1 MSDAFSHSQ
10 QVVHLIENNVPTFHT
25 RAMRRAI
32 FTKFGRIAPSI
43 KPSVLRYFYCD
54 LTGDASA
61 ANTAEEAEL
70 DLRVKQFIEMEP
82 EEPGTIF
89 DLRELKNPE
98 KKTKYNVFWN
108 ETATYINEGV
118 GTAVDDRRH
127 SLVTHLSIAI
137 SIRDFREQV
146 KARCAEGTLIPS
158 DEWIRLQFRPK
169 CKTAK
174 TALQYTGRLNIRFMV
189 QARQFRKTHEDAHY
203 TAAIFRYVKEFAIRF
218 REHSHMFCLDDK
230 HRMKIGEPG
239 FPVAAAERGRRVMV
253 KVGSSFDVADH
264 DFTKF
269 SMIPSVVLMNN
280 IPQDITESWYRG
292 KVYVSLKDAAFESS
306 SPIRHMT
313 ELLFSVACSRRKRL
327 YYCIL
332 MEGLI
337 TVSRSYQY
345 N

>member
-1 MSDAFSHSQ
+1 
-10 QVVHLIENNVPTFHT
+10 
-25 RAMRRAI
+25 
-32 FTKFGRIAPSI
+32 
-43 KPSVLRYFYCD
+43 
-54 LTGDASA
+54 
-61 ANTAEEAEL
+61 
-70 DLRVKQFIEMEP
+70 
-82 EEPGTIF
+82 
-89 DLRELKNPE
+89 
-98 KKTKYNVFWN
+98 
-108 ETATYINEGV
+108 
-118 GTAVDDRRH
+118 
-127 SLVTHLSIAI
+127 
-137 SIRDFREQV
+137 
-146 KARCAEGTLIPS
+146 
-158 DEWIRLQFRPK
+158 
-169 CKTAK
+169 
-174 TALQYTGRLNIRFMV
+174 MV